1 MKLIK
6 RSTLTIQQ
14 NYQMTIEQK
23 YLLTFISGK
32 DLWLMKLITCLLDYR
47 DLTNE
52 QVEIHPSVEEASNGR
67 SRPGGVGGLGWF

>member
-32 DLWLMKLITCLLDYR
+32 DLWLMKHITCRMDY
-47 DLTNE
+47 LINE
-52 QVEIHPSVEEASNGR
+52 QAEMIMIMIHVVHWHWQPAMEIHV
-67 SRPGGVGGLGWF
+67 